1 MPPTLTYC
9 DVDTFI
15 DRSTFSIDDADLL
28 AKVMAR
34 AEKQVDGLLTG
45 FGPNLPNGLAAE
57 PLVDLEPE
65 QREALIDAVV
75 AQTEYR
81 LTMGEEFF
89 RANEPESVSGPDFS
103 RTGRLGKI
111 ADETFAALR
120 RGRILSQYAQGSTAR
135 R

>member
-9 DVDTFI
+9 DVDTFT
-15 DRSTFSIDDADLL
+15 DRSTYAIDDPDLL

-45 FGPNLPNGLAAE
+45 FGPNLPNGLAVE

-65 QREALIDAVV
+65 QAEALVDAMV

-89 RANEPESVSGPDFS
+89 RTNEPQSISGPDFS
-103 RTGRLGKI
+103 RSGRLGKI
-111 ADETFAALR
+111 ADETLAALR
-120 RGRILSQYAQGSTAR
+120 RGGLISQYAQGSTAR